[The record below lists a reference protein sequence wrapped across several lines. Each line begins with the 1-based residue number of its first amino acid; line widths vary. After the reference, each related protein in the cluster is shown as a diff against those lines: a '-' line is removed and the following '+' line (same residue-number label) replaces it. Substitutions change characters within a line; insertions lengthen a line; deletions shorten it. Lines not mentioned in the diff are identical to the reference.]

1 MTVPPAAPPGL
12 PDGGT
17 PDASSREDGR
27 GRGLLG
33 RRGFVATVLAGTAVS
48 AAAVGRVLPGGDAVA
63 AASVP
68 TPGMIVLAGSGIDP
82 SGGRGST
89 AALQSLIDASPEGA
103 SLWLPAGLYLV
114 DGLVLRTGQSLTG
127 PPARSYLGSAA
138 GGARLQARLSGQTAP
153 VLVVGAFG
161 HVADISVAGHGR
173 NQAALQPAGIG
184 AVLER
189 VTMLEGS
196 VGFDAAYVSGTVL
209 SECMVHE
216 NGVGIANLV
225 DSMVQTCVIN
235 ANSGD
240 GISLGAGAND
250 NMIVGNK
257 IEWNDGHGIQA
268 YQALHNVVIGG
279 IVDRNGKTGARLV
292 ECSHTTVVGSVFR
305 RNGRLAADSATDD
318 CHIYQENCT
327 GLVVTGVTTNHG
339 PDDDG
344 SGRPSPA
351 VAIRDEGGTDV
362 SVIGNDLT
370 GRTSAVAIAT
380 GGAGSRGRRLLNGGV
395 AGAETASGMRVRID
409 ATELDLPAGRSGSAV
424 FELGTPAGETTSYR
438 LHLVS
443 RDGGTGARGLGEAVL
458 LVSRDSGDAEVAM
471 SSVDDRIG
479 DGFGAADRRYRVQ
492 PSVTADGA
500 QLTIAVHNA
509 GAAAARIGLE
519 LT

>member
-1 MTVPPAAPPGL
+1 MTVPPGGPADTSAEATPGVTL
-12 PDGGT
+12 
-17 PDASSREDGR
+17 EDGR
-27 GRGLLG
+27 GQGLLG

-48 AAAVGRVLPGGDAVA
+48 AAAVGRALPGGGAVA
-63 AASVP
+63 AASGP
-68 TPGMIVLAGSGIDP
+68 EHGMTVLAGSGVDP
-82 SGGRGST
+82 AGRQDST
-89 AALQSLIDASPEGA
+89 AALQALIDSSPEGA
-103 SLWLPAGLYLV
+103 SLWLPAGHYLV
-114 DGLVLRTGQSLTG
+114 DGLVLRTGQSLVG

-138 GGARLQARLSGQTAP
+138 GGARLQARFSRQTAP

-161 HVADISVAGHGR
+161 HVADISVAGRGR
-173 NQAALQPAGIG
+173 NQAALQPAGVG

-189 VTMLEGS
+189 VTMLEAS

-235 ANSGD
+235 ANAGD

-257 IEWNDGHGIQA
+257 IEWNDGHGIEA

-305 RNGRLAADSATDD
+305 RNGRLAADSTTDD

-344 SGRPSPA
+344 GGRASPA

-380 GGAGSRGRRLLNGGV
+380 GGSGIRARRLLNGGV
-395 AGAETASGMRVRID
+395 VGAESASGMRVRIGAAD
-409 ATELDLPAGRSGSAV
+409 LDLPAGRSGSAV
-424 FELGTPAGETTSYR
+424 FEIGASAGEAISYR

-443 RDGGTGARGLGEAVL
+443 LDQRTGARGLGEAVL
-458 LVSRDSGDAEVAM
+458 LVSRDSGAAEVAM

-479 DGFGAADRRYRVQ
+479 AGFGAADRRYRVQ
-492 PSVTADGA
+492 PSVSGDGA
-500 QLTIAVHNA
+500 QLTITVQNA
-509 GAAAARIGLE
+509 SAGGARIGLE
-519 LT
+519 LA